1 MTINEIQDQL
11 IEEFSMLPDWQ
22 DKYEYMM
29 EMGEQLPLINEQYK
43 DEEHLIPGCQSRA
56 WIQTELVDG
65 KMQFTADCEALI
77 AKGIVAL
84 ILKVLSNQPP
94 EDIVNADLYLIDRI
108 GLSEHLSMTRAEGL
122 KHLIDSVREHARQY
136 CD

>member
-29 EMGEQLPLINEQYK
+29 ELGKQLPLIDEQYK

-56 WIQTELVDG
+56 WIQTELIDG

-84 ILKVLSNQPP
+84 ILKVLSNQQP
-94 EDIVNADLYLIDRI
+94 EDIINADLYLID
-108 GLSEHLSMTRAEGL
+108 E
-122 KHLIDSVREHARQY
+122 Y
-136 CD
+136 

>member
-11 IEEFSMLPDWQ
+11 IEDFSMLPSWE

-29 EMGEQLPLINEQYK
+29 ELGKELPLIDIKYK
-43 DEEHLIPGCQSRA
+43 DDEHLIPGCQSRA

-94 EDIVNADLYLIDRI
+94 EDIVNSDLYLIDEI
-108 GLSEHLSMTRAEGL
+108 GLSEHLSMSRAEGL
-122 KHLIDSVREHARQY
+122 KHLLDSVRDHARQY
-136 CD
+136 L